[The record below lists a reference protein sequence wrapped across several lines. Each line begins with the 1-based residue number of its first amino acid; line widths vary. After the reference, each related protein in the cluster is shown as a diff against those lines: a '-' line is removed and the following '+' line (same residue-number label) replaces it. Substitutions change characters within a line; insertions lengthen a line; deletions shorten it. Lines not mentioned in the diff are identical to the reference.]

1 MVVITTVLLYLPE
14 IKMPIIIKDYTWQQT
29 QKHITIKIPAKRAI
43 KKDVDFLT
51 TRRYIKVHYNQ
62 FFFELFLTRDIDN
75 TESNCFI
82 TDDEIIIELSK
93 VTPEQWDVLEANINK
108 PDKLKLKKKYLEE
121 FEEQVQQQ
129 AKLKCDKKA
138 ELKRVAVRQQIAIDA
153 KFRETIDDIRKEEKE
168 KALSELQLWEN
179 KETDTRCKIKEVP
192 IKCQSSTTRVAST
205 RNIVKNKNV
214 NASPSLPLP
223 RKCQTVNISFTARE
237 FPTPSRES
245 KAQEEQE
252 WLTKQAEARRSAGF
266 DDGDLRPEERNP
278 QWLKEKG
285 DEFFKAKNYLG
296 AISAYTTG
304 IKISNNLTSLY
315 VNRSAAHF
323 ACGNLHKSIEDCS
336 TALELMTPICQ
347 ANLNARAR
355 CLARRGAALC
365 KLGLIREGASE
376 MEAALKLI
384 PNDESLKQDLQTVQA
399 ELNN

>member
-1 MVVITTVLLYLPE
+1 
-14 IKMPIIIKDYTWQQT
+14 MPVIIKDYTWLQT
-29 QKHITIKIPAKRAI
+29 EKYITIKIPAKGAI

-51 TRRYIKVHYNQ
+51 TRRYIKAHYNQ
-62 FFFELFLTRDIDN
+62 FFFELFLTKDVDN
-75 TESNCFI
+75 TKSNCFI
-82 TDDEIIIELSK
+82 TNDEIIIELSK
-93 VTPEQWDVLEANINK
+93 AKPEQWDVLEASINK
-108 PDKLKLKKKYLEE
+108 SEKLELKKKYLEE
-121 FEEQVQQQ
+121 YEEQIQQQ
-129 AKLKCDKKA
+129 DKLKCEKRA
-138 ELKRVAVRQQIAIDA
+138 ELKRLAVREQIAIDTT
-153 KFRETIDDIRKEEKE
+153 FRETIDGIRKEEKQ
-168 KALSELQLWEN
+168 KALTELQLWEN
-179 KETDTRCKIKEVP
+179 KETETKCALKEAP
-192 IKCQSSTTRVAST
+192 IICHSSTTKVVST
-205 RNIVKNKNV
+205 KNTSTNKNV
-214 NASPSLPLP
+214 NVPPSLPLP

-252 WLTKQAEARRSAGF
+252 WLTKQAEARRTAGF

-285 DEFFKAKNYLG
+285 DEFFKAKNYLA

-304 IKISNNLTSLY
+304 IKISKNLASLY

-323 ACGNLHKSIEDCS
+323 ACGNFHKSIEDCS
-336 TALELMTPICQ
+336 AALELMTPICH

-384 PNDESLKQDLQTVQA
+384 PNDESLKQDLQTIQA
-399 ELNN
+399 ELNNNN